1 MAHIRKQI
9 RDVVKTALT
18 DGNVAG
24 GNVFT
29 ARILSLAEE
38 DLPAVL
44 IYSNNEE
51 SQSDAGLHLMRETEL
66 IIEVVDKGNDVD
78 DKIDDLAVRVE
89 EIIKES
95 IFPFNI
101 QRIDL
106 VSMTKIFNAE
116 GQYEI
121 GSGQLKYT
129 ILYRTKENN
138 PQITE

>member
-9 RDVVKTALT
+9 RDAVKKAMT
-18 DGNVAG
+18 DGNIALG
-24 GNVFT
+24 KVFT
-29 ARILSLAEE
+29 ARVLPLAEE

-51 SQSDAGLHLMRETEL
+51 SQSDAGRHIIRETEL
-66 IIEVVDKGNDVD
+66 IIELVDKGNEID
-78 DKIDDLAVRVE
+78 DKIDDLAVSVE

-101 QRIDL
+101 LQIDL
-106 VSMTKIFNAE
+106 VSMTKNFTAE